1 MGVFILSDI
10 EFGTVDVWGTCYQVH
25 ATIPLDK
32 RSGRPSGAGVYNPTS
47 TAYDTPM
54 ARPQPRPLTSIRDLI
69 AKSDFARLN
78 PGRTAEILDRCSD
91 PLTED
96 RPDIRKEL
104 VNAPAR

>member
-1 MGVFILSDI
+1 MWEELAIRFKGRF
-10 EFGTVDVWGTCYQVH
+10 
-25 ATIPLDK
+25 PLDN
-32 RSGRPSGAGVYNPTS
+32 RVYKPTS
-47 TAYDTPM
+47 TAYDIPM

-78 PGRTAEILDRCSD
+78 PGRVAEILDRCSD

-104 VNAPAR
+104 VDGPAR

>member
-1 MGVFILSDI
+1 MRAFRL
-10 EFGTVDVWGTCYQVH
+10 T
-25 ATIPLDK
+25 
-32 RSGRPSGAGVYNPTS
+32 SGRPSVVGVYKPTS
-47 TAYDTPM
+47 TVYDIPM

-78 PGRTAEILDRCSD
+78 PGRASEILDRCSD

-104 VNAPAR
+104 VDAPAR